1 MKLLLDQNI
10 SPKLV
15 DSLSNLYSGSIH
27 VQEADMDKSTDEEIW
42 IYAKLN
48 DFIIIS
54 KDADF
59 AERSLLL
66 GFPPFVVWI
75 RKGNCTTS
83 EIKNTLVD
91 NYELISSF
99 ISASITGLLNL
110 Y

>member
-15 DSLSNLYSGSIH
+15 ESLSNLYPGSIH
-27 VQEADMDKSTDEEIW
+27 VQEVGMDKATDEAIW
-42 IYAKLN
+42 VYAKLN
-48 DFIIIS
+48 NVTIIS

-59 AERSLLL
+59 AERSLLF

-83 EIKNTLVD
+83 EIKNTLID
-91 NYELISSF
+91 NYELISNF
-99 ISASITGLLNL
+99 ASASKTGFLNL